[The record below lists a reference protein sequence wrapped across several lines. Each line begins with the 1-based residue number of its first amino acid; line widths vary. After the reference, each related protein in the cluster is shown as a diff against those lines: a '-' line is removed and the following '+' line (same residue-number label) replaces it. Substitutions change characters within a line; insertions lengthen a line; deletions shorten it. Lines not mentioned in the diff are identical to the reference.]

1 MLEENTLFYGDN
13 LEILRAYIPDESVD
27 LIYLDPPFNSNRS
40 YNVIFK
46 ETSGV
51 ESEAQIEAFE
61 DTWRWTRTTEN
72 LLADLVECA
81 PDQVVMTILGFV
93 DFLGRNDLTAY
104 LVMMAPRLVELHRV
118 LKPTGSLYLHC
129 DPTTSHYLKVL
140 LDAIF
145 DPRNFKNEI
154 TWKRTSAHS
163 SAKRCGP
170 IHDTIFY
177 YSKSDEYTWNPQYT
191 PYDEGYIK
199 TFYRHV
205 DPDGRRYRVSDLTA
219 AGIRRGSS
227 GRPWRGIDPTAKG
240 VHWKFTVEK
249 LEELDKEGR
258 IYWPAKGKMP
268 GYKRYLD
275 EMPGVPLQDIWTD
288 INPIGARAKERLG
301 YPTQKPLALLE
312 RIVKASS
319 SNEGDWVLDPFCG
332 CGTAIDAAHGLGRR
346 WIGIDITHLA
356 VSLMKY
362 RLKDRHGLEAGK
374 DYDVIGEPMD
384 LAGAQALAQQDRFQF
399 EWWAL
404 SLIKA
409 RPYGGKKRGADTG
422 IDGVIYFIDERKGKP
437 KKTVVQVKSGKVGV
451 RDVRDLAHV
460 VEREKAALG
469 VFVTLEEPTGPMLTE
484 ALGRGFY
491 HSPGWGRN
499 YPRLQVVTVD
509 ALLWGEQIE
518 HPPFNINFKEAQR
531 AKGEEGHTLPMAM

>member
-13 LEILRAYIPDESVD
+13 LEILRDYIPDESVD

-46 ETSGV
+46 EASGE

-61 DTWRWTRTTEN
+61 DSWRWTRTTEN
-72 LLADLVECA
+72 LLAELVELA
-81 PDQVVMTILGFV
+81 PDQVVMTISGFV

-104 LVMMAPRLVELHRV
+104 LVMMAPRLVELRRV

-145 DPRNFKNEI
+145 MPVNFKNEVI
-154 TWKRTSAHS
+154 WKRTSAHS

-170 IHDTIFY
+170 IHDVILY
-177 YSKSDEYTWNPQYT
+177 YSKSSKYIWNSQYL
-191 PYDEGYIK
+191 PYSEKYLK
-199 TFYRHV
+199 NKYRHV
-205 DPDGRRYRVSDLTA
+205 DADGRRFRLDNLTA

-227 GRPWRGIDPTAKG
+227 GQPWRGIDPTARG
-240 VHWKFTVEK
+240 SHWQFTIER
-249 LEELDKEGR
+249 LEELDREGR
-258 IYWPAKGKMP
+258 IYWPPKGKVP
-268 GYKRYLD
+268 QYKRYLD
-275 EMPGVPLQDIWTD
+275 EVPGVPLQDIWID
-288 INPIGARAKERLG
+288 ISPINSQAKERLG

-312 RIVKASS
+312 RIIKMAS
-319 SNEGDWVLDPFCG
+319 NKGDWVLDPFCG
-332 CGTAIDAAHGLGRR
+332 CGTAIDAAQGLGRR

-362 RLKDRHGLEAGK
+362 RLKDRYELEAGE
-374 DYDVIGEPMD
+374 DYDVIGEPTD
-384 LAGAQALAQQDRFQF
+384 LAGAQALAKQNRFQF

-404 SLIKA
+404 SLIRA
-409 RPYGGKKRGADTG
+409 RPYGGEKRGADTG
-422 IDGVIYFIDERKGKP
+422 IDGVIYFIDEGKGKP

-451 RDVRDLAHV
+451 RDIRDLAHV

-491 HSPGWGRN
+491 HSPGWGKN

-509 ALLWGEQIE
+509 ALLRGEQIE
-518 HPPFNINFKEAQR
+518 HPPFNISFKEAQR
-531 AKGEEGHTLPMAM
+531 AKGVEGHTLPMAM